1 MMHISPADAAALRAF
16 RLQVKERLYRFNFVS
31 RVELSPLHYWVET
44 LRCIPHVD
52 GMHGTRCC
60 DACRALLRCMSRAPS
75 AFILFGPVFTISS
88 CVANTNLQEV
98 LAQLEKQE
106 RLEKLEETFQNVRED
121 YARLIAKVRWQ

>member
-31 RVELSPLHYWVET
+31 RVELSPFHYWVET
-44 LRCIPHVD
+44 LRCLPHVAD
-52 GMHGTRCC
+52 MCGARCC
-60 DACRALLRCMSRAPS
+60 DACRALLRCMSCAPS
-75 AFILFGPVFTISS
+75 GVILPYPAMTISS
-88 CVANTNLQEV
+88 CAANTNLQEV